1 MYVRGDT
8 NDIDLLM
15 VFLLAQ
21 NIVLSTVSTPLE
33 LPHFYFLFSF
43 TFFLPFLLTF
53 LTFWWCK
60 QCAVNCV
67 NTLGALWL
75 CLDLWDSAPQ
85 ERNLGR
91 PSCGIYCLSRL
102 FVYLL
107 ATFEYEE
114 FFFFKFVKR
123 PLSSPTLFWTVI
135 VQVLTAGTQESGK
148 KIREIF
154 LPCGKKNPAFYIS
167 GGLFFFGRLGWV
179 VLVVRKFDHVGK

>member
-1 MYVRGDT
+1 MPTFHAWKVCIISKMFFHNFLFCLKLSNISGMLNVRLVFTTPFLRHMQWPISLGTMYVRGDT

-107 ATFEYEE
+107 AMSEN
-114 FFFFKFVKR
+114 
-123 PLSSPTLFWTVI
+123 
-135 VQVLTAGTQESGK
+135 GK
-148 KIREIF
+148 VF
-154 LPCGKKNPAFYIS
+154 LLN
-167 GGLFFFGRLGWV
+167 GLWALLLCFGQL
-179 VLVVRKFDHVGK
+179 